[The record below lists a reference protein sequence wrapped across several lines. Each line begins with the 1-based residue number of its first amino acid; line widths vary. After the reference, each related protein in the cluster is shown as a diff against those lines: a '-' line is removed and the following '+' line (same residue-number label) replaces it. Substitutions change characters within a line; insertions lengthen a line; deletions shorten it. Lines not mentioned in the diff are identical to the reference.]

1 MTLDYDALDP
11 GIRDVVRLLR
21 EHGVG
26 TQTQEAVITETFKP
40 RY

>member
-1 MTLDYDALDP
+1 MEVSLDRMDADHPFPMMT
-11 GIRDVVRLLR
+11 V
-21 EHGVG
+21 GVG